1 MKVGKYEFKSK
12 EQALSKI
19 EGLPHK
25 ADVDGI
31 KHPAYKHIITHL
43 GSVVKEDAEF
53 ENGVMIKD
61 PVYGVYRLDVLWIDI
76 EENPYGWK
84 TYEIDLD
91 NEGLHTFGLSYLE
104 NKI

>member
-31 KHPAYKHIITHL
+31 KHPNYKHIITHL
-43 GSVVKEDAEF
+43 GSVIKEDAEF

>member
-1 MKVGKYEFKSK
+1 MKVGKYDFKSK

-31 KHPAYKHIITHL
+31 KHPTYKHIITHL
-43 GSVVKEDAEF
+43 GSVIKEDAEF

>member
-31 KHPAYKHIITHL
+31 KHPTHKHIITQL
-43 GSVVKEDAEF
+43 GSVIIEDAEF
-53 ENGVMIKD
+53 ENGVMIKE

>member
-25 ADVDGI
+25 VDVDGI
-31 KHPAYKHIITHL
+31 KHPTYKHIITHL
-43 GSVVKEDAEF
+43 GSVIKEDAEF

>member
-1 MKVGKYEFKSK
+1 MELNT
-12 EQALSKI
+12 QLI
-19 EGLPHK
+19 
-25 ADVDGI
+25 
-31 KHPAYKHIITHL
+31 KHIITHL
-43 GSVVKEDAEF
+43 GSVIKEDAEF

>member
-19 EGLPHK
+19 KGLPHK

-31 KHPAYKHIITHL
+31 KHPTHKHIITHL
-43 GSVVKEDAEF
+43 GSVLIEDAEF
-53 ENGVMIKD
+53 ENGIMIKE

-84 TYEIDLD
+84 TYEINLD

>member
-31 KHPAYKHIITHL
+31 KHPTYKHIITHL
-43 GSVVKEDAEF
+43 GSVIKEDAEF

>member
-31 KHPAYKHIITHL
+31 KHPTHKHIITHL
-43 GSVVKEDAEF
+43 GSVIIEDAEF

-61 PVYGVYRLDVLWIDI
+61 PVCGVYRLDVLWIDI